1 MEKFQ
6 HEIPIA
12 FYGDCSKTEK
22 KIEVVQRLGYWSTFY
37 KNCIFFFYFKNEC
50 VTCVFVIVSSN
61 FSVKIVYSPIFVQIS
76 AMSLD

>member
-22 KIEVVQRLGYWSTFY
+22 KIEVVHWSTFY
-37 KNCIFFFYFKNEC
+37 NKNVFVFTSKMNV
-50 VTCVFVIVSSN
+50 VTCVFVIV
-61 FSVKIVYSPIFVQIS
+61 
-76 AMSLD
+76 L

>member
-37 KNCIFFFYFKNEC
+37 NKN
-50 VTCVFVIVSSN
+50 VFVFTSKMNVLLVS
-61 FSVKIVYSPIFVQIS
+61 
-76 AMSLD
+76 L